1 MADVLKRTLETA
13 DFLTGKYETFSPE
26 EEARLLEI
34 LDAMKCKIKLKALKV
49 RKITN
54 AKVVSLEKYKKLS
67 GYYSNKTNPKKQR
80 KN

>member
-13 DFLTGKYETFSPE
+13 DFLTGKYEAFSPE
-26 EEARLLEI
+26 EEARLIEI

-49 RKITN
+49 KKVTS
-54 AKVVSLEKYKKLS
+54 AKVVSLEKYKQLS
-67 GYYSNKTNPKKQR
+67 GYNNSNNNPKKQR